1 MGNRQ
6 INSGLS
12 DEVIIEIVRGIKEV
26 LLELIDQAF
35 LCNRQTDAIVAS
47 DSQDG

>member
-1 MGNRQ
+1 MENKP

-35 LCNRQTDAIVAS
+35 LCNRQTNAIAES
-47 DSQDG
+47 NGHDS